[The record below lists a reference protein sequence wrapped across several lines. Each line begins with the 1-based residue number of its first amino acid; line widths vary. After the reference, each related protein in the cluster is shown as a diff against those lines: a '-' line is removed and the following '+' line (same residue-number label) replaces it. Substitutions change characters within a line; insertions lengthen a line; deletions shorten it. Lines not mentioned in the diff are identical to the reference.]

1 MIHVMKFWAQV
12 DIQRDVACTQKGG
25 ATYRIRKEQ
34 TLERLYTDKHIL
46 SDARKAD
53 WLEPKWHVLF
63 VKSNQE
69 KRVVQHLSSRQIDHF
84 LPAYESVRQRK
95 DRKVKLLSP
104 LFPGY
109 VFVRLSLADR
119 LKVLLVPNV
128 VNLVGTGKAPSIVS
142 DEEIDSIRRGI
153 AHGKAEPYPYLKAGD
168 TVMIKQGVLAGLQGI
183 LIRVANG
190 TRVLIRLDSICRAFG
205 VEVDSSWVEPVRA
218 KPILSY
224 AC

>member
-1 MIHVMKFWAQV
+1 MESI
-12 DIQRDVACTQKGG
+12 
-25 ATYRIRKEQ
+25 
-34 TLERLYTDKHIL
+34 YTDKHIR
-46 SDARKAD
+46 SDIREAD
-53 WLEPKWHVLF
+53 WLEPKWYALF
-63 VKSNQE
+63 VRSNQE
-69 KRVVQHLSSRQIDHF
+69 KTVVLHLSSRQIEHF

-119 LKVLLVPNV
+119 LKALLVPNV
-128 VNLVGTGKAPSIVS
+128 INLVGTSKAPSVIS
-142 DEEIDSIRRGI
+142 HQEIDSIRRGI
-153 AHGKAEPYPYLKAGD
+153 AHGKVEPCPYLKAGD
-168 TVMIKQGVLAGLQGI
+168 AVVIKQGVMAGLEGI
-183 LIRVANG
+183 LIRVANS

-205 VEVDSSWVEPVRA
+205 VEVDSTWVEPVKA

>member
-1 MIHVMKFWAQV
+1 M
-12 DIQRDVACTQKGG
+12 
-25 ATYRIRKEQ
+25 
-34 TLERLYTDKHIL
+34 YTDDSIVNA
-46 SDARKAD
+46 SRQVD
-53 WLEPKWHVLF
+53 WLEAKWYVLF

-69 KRVVQHLSSRQIDHF
+69 KMVAQHLSSREIDHF

-109 VFVRLSLADR
+109 VFVRLPLVNR
-119 LKVLLVPNV
+119 LKVLLIPNV
-128 VNLVGTGKAPSIVS
+128 VNLVGTSKAPAVIS
-142 DEEIDSIRRGI
+142 DQEIDSIKRGI

-168 TVMIKQGVLAGLQGI
+168 KVVIKHGALAGLEGI

-190 TRVLIRLDSICRAFG
+190 TRVLIHLHSICRAFG
-205 VEVDSSWVEPVRA
+205 VEVDSSSVEPVKA
-218 KPILSY
+218 KFVLSY

>member
-1 MIHVMKFWAQV
+1 MYMDDYAMNASREV
-12 DIQRDVACTQKGG
+12 
-25 ATYRIRKEQ
+25 
-34 TLERLYTDKHIL
+34 
-46 SDARKAD
+46 D
-53 WLEPKWHVLF
+53 WLEPKWYVLF

-69 KRVVQHLSSRQIDHF
+69 KRVAQHLSSREIDHF
-84 LPAYESVRQRK
+84 LPAYESVHQRK

-109 VFVRLSLADR
+109 VFVRLSLANR

-128 VNLVGTGKAPSIVS
+128 VNLVGTSKAPSAIS
-142 DEEIDSIRRGI
+142 DQEIDSIRRGI

-168 TVMIKQGVLAGLQGI
+168 TVVIKHGMLAGLEGI

-190 TRVLIRLDSICRAFG
+190 TRVLIRLNSICRAFG
-205 VEVDSSWVEPVRA
+205 VEVDSSSVEPVTA
-218 KPILSY
+218 KSILSY